1 MQGTTPKRKK
11 KMQAG
16 FYFVFSA
23 LFLAAFITTAAESL
37 RTLCAALVV
46 VLLGEGIP
54 FVEVFLC

>member
-1 MQGTTPKRKK
+1 
-11 KMQAG
+11 MQAG

-23 LFLAAFITTAAESL
+23 LFLAAFTTTAAESL